1 MIDRRKGI
9 NERKFQLE
17 IKEFK
22 KKIIINDLTKQI
34 EEKQKDVRKEMSQI
48 YDQRLEKLRHNAL
61 TNNHLSQ
68 YIADLNFRLY
78 SLPEKDKSMQ
88 GDELKLMQLYTEII
102 SLLEKYQ
109 NLKSEKFLTDKKELE
124 DKIMEQSL
132 EEQKKELSYLLRQE
146 KYEKYIYDQLL
157 LAQNGLVDICQK
169 YRTQVHLCEQYE
181 MSSLQLKSE
190 LDICKDTNKKL
201 NQIAIRLRKIEK
213 DLIKRLND
221 IDNENKNIKVFEPIF
236 SKKDDLEKKV
246 LKIEENKTININE
259 NFYKININRP
269 KSSVKMNKNNTAL
282 ILDNKTTNKN
292 NNSKFK
298 LSTTNNFWKIGTI
311 PVNSRSKIKK
321 FFSNNNNKTNFRRA
335 FSRKIS
341 FREKSIKS
349 KSISEHTTNYLTKT
363 RNKSMVDIKES
374 SAKNKDIIYDRNY
387 LDLAAQ
393 FLSDN
398 INKIREEI
406 KLKIKYKA
414 EEIRSR
420 YQLRY
425 MISKII
431 EDIESDLEIMKK
443 EKSYDLNNYYDNLL
457 GVPENKEMKQLEKML
472 FDKKVET
479 SGQQLYILTY
489 IFDNCFEGVNNIKS
503 IFPKEILTYI
513 KANE

>member
-1 MIDRRKGI
+1 
-9 NERKFQLE
+9 
-17 IKEFK
+17 
-22 KKIIINDLTKQI
+22 
-34 EEKQKDVRKEMSQI
+34 
-48 YDQRLEKLRHNAL
+48 
-61 TNNHLSQ
+61 
-68 YIADLNFRLY
+68 
-78 SLPEKDKSMQ
+78 
-88 GDELKLMQLYTEII
+88 
-102 SLLEKYQ
+102 
-109 NLKSEKFLTDKKELE
+109 
-124 DKIMEQSL
+124 
-132 EEQKKELSYLLRQE
+132 
-146 KYEKYIYDQLL
+146 
-157 LAQNGLVDICQK
+157 
-169 YRTQVHLCEQYE
+169 
-181 MSSLQLKSE
+181 
-190 LDICKDTNKKL
+190 
-201 NQIAIRLRKIEK
+201 
-213 DLIKRLND
+213 
-221 IDNENKNIKVFEPIF
+221 
-236 SKKDDLEKKV
+236 
-246 LKIEENKTININE
+246 
-259 NFYKININRP
+259 
-269 KSSVKMNKNNTAL
+269 
-282 ILDNKTTNKN
+282 
-292 NNSKFK
+292 
-298 LSTTNNFWKIGTI
+298 
-311 PVNSRSKIKK
+311 
-321 FFSNNNNKTNFRRA
+321 
-335 FSRKIS
+335 
-341 FREKSIKS
+341 
-349 KSISEHTTNYLTKT
+349 
-363 RNKSMVDIKES
+363 MVDIKES